1 MVNSLHFREMV
12 GVSRNGI
19 TMIDAVDTGATDGG
33 QGATLYFTTGTDAAR
48 VAVASPTEERD
59 RFTIG
64 GGLVL
69 RVVRPV
75 AEPVAA
81 WFGTEMV
88 EIAPTAPETD
98 RFAGHKVIAAQS
110 NGEDAASV
118 LEWLAYHRDTQGMTA
133 AVILDRTAPGDV
145 GLDDDLKAGLAAMDT
160 PPRVTLLR
168 SHHRLGKPDLP
179 AEAHPYCAPDAPGK
193 ERMTVPPADPRRS
206 PLGEMTVFEILRA
219 RFLGRAQAVASL
231 EVNDLI
237 MADGGASVFDM
248 AAQAPNGVIALLG
261 TPCYPWRV
269 RPNAAARFADH
280 TCVQFDGRS
289 GKRRWCIAPA
299 AAPENAVWRLAR
311 IGHAQ
316 VDPARSARFFRF
328 MGLRHSPDAVA
339 QIVPKTAL
347 IETDELLDLARSRF
361 GHKPVRV
368 PRVTAK
374 PVAAG
379 RGRRTIVTTM
389 KNEGPFILEWLAYHR
404 AIGVDDFLIYTN
416 DCTDGTDDM
425 LRILQDRGLVQ
436 HRDNP
441 YRQSGMKPQHA
452 ALAAAQDEPV
462 VDTAKWLVCIDV
474 DEFIN
479 VKCGD
484 GSLDALFAAVPDA
497 NMISMTWRLFGN
509 ADVGQYVDV
518 PVVRQFTCCAPELTR
533 KPHVAWGFKT
543 LFQNRG
549 IFKKMGVHRPKG
561 LQPQLVDEITWVNG
575 SGRAVPRSMYRNA
588 WRSTLDTVGYDLV
601 QLNHYAVRSAESFL
615 VKRDRGRVNHVDRD
629 QGLAYWF
636 RMNNN
641 AETDNS
647 IQRGLPALEAELARL
662 TSDPEIAA
670 AHHSSVASHRA
681 KISELRNTEKYGAF
695 YRELT
700 GARLKRL
707 SRMHHH
713 FGTNVFLTGPDCVPD
728 NLVWSDLDDDFFFT
742 VPMKEAVHG

>member
-1 MVNSLHFREMV
+1 MVDPLHFREMV
-12 GVSRNGI
+12 GVSRDGI
-19 TMIDAVDTGATDGG
+19 TLIEAVDTGATDGG
-33 QGATLYFTTGTDAAR
+33 QGATLYFTTGTDSGR

-75 AEPVAA
+75 AAPVVA

-98 RFAGHKVIAAQS
+98 RFAGHKVIAAQW

-133 AVILDRTAPGDV
+133 ALILDRTPPGEA
-145 GLDDDLKAGLAAMDT
+145 GLDHDLKAGLAAMDS
-160 PPRVTLLR
+160 PPRVTVLR
-168 SHHRLGKPDLP
+168 SHRRLGQPGLP
-179 AEAHPYCAPDAPGK
+179 AEAHPYCAPEAPGK

-206 PLGEMTVFEILRA
+206 PLGEMTIFEILRA

-237 MADGGASVFDM
+237 MPDGAASVFDM
-248 AAQAPNGVIALLG
+248 AAQAPNGVISLLG
-261 TPCYPWRV
+261 TLCYPWRV

-299 AAPENAVWRLAR
+299 EAPENAVWRLAR

-316 VDPARSARFFRF
+316 ADPACSARFFRF

-347 IETDELLDLARSRF
+347 IETDELLDIAQSRF

-368 PRVTAK
+368 PRVTAR
-374 PVAAG
+374 PVPAG

-416 DCTDGTDDM
+416 DCTDGTDDL

-436 HRDNP
+436 HRENP

-452 ALAAAQDEPV
+452 ALAAAQGEPV
-462 VDTAKWLVCIDV
+462 VDAAKWLVCIDV

-509 ADVGQYVDV
+509 ADQDTV
-518 PVVRQFTCCAPELTR
+518 PESRHFQEDGCAPAQGPATATR
-533 KPHVAWGFKT
+533 
-543 LFQNRG
+543 
-549 IFKKMGVHRPKG
+549 
-561 LQPQLVDEITWVNG
+561 
-575 SGRAVPRSMYRNA
+575 
-588 WRSTLDTVGYDLV
+588 
-601 QLNHYAVRSAESFL
+601 
-615 VKRDRGRVNHVDRD
+615 
-629 QGLAYWF
+629 
-636 RMNNN
+636 
-641 AETDNS
+641 
-647 IQRGLPALEAELARL
+647 
-662 TSDPEIAA
+662 
-670 AHHSSVASHRA
+670 
-681 KISELRNTEKYGAF
+681 
-695 YRELT
+695 
-700 GARLKRL
+700 
-707 SRMHHH
+707 
-713 FGTNVFLTGPDCVPD
+713 
-728 NLVWSDLDDDFFFT
+728 
-742 VPMKEAVHG
+742 

>member
-1 MVNSLHFREMV
+1 MVHPLKFREIV
-12 GVSRNGI
+12 GVSRNDI
-19 TMIDAVDTGATDGG
+19 TMIEAVGTGATDGK
-33 QGATLYFTTGTDAAR
+33 QAATLYFTAGSDSAR
-48 VAVASPTEERD
+48 VAVANTTEERA

-81 WFGTEMV
+81 WFGNELV
-88 EIAPTAPETD
+88 ELEPTAPETD
-98 RFAGHKVIAAQS
+98 RFAGHKVIAAQR
-110 NGEDAASV
+110 NGEDAASII
-118 LEWLAYHRDTQGMTA
+118 EWLAYHRDTQGMTA
-133 AVILDRTAPGDV
+133 AVILDRTAPGEE
-145 GLDDDLKAGLAAMDT
+145 GIGGDLKARLAAMDT
-160 PPRVTLLR
+160 PPLVTFLR
-168 SHHRLGKPDLP
+168 SHLPLGKPELP
-179 AEAHPYCAPDAPGK
+179 AESHPYCAPDAPGK
-193 ERMTVPPADPRRS
+193 ERMDLPPADPWRS
-206 PLGEMTVFEILRA
+206 PLLEMTVFEILRE
-219 RFLGRAQAVASL
+219 RFLGRATAVASL
-231 EVNDLI
+231 EVNDLVV
-237 MADGGASVFDM
+237 AEGSTTVFEK
-248 AAQAPNGVIALLG
+248 AAQAPNGVIDLLG
-261 TPCYPWRV
+261 TPCYPWRL
-269 RPNAAARFADH
+269 RPNATARFADH
-280 TCVQFDGRS
+280 TCVQFDGRR
-289 GKRRWCIAPA
+289 GKRRWCIVPA
-299 AAPENAVWRLAR
+299 RAPENAVWRLAR
-311 IGHAQ
+311 VGHARA
-316 VDPARSARFFRF
+316 DPTRSARFFSF

-347 IETDELLDLARSRF
+347 IENDELLDLSRSHF

-368 PRVTAK
+368 PKVKVK
-374 PVAAG
+374 PVPAG

-389 KNEGPFILEWLAYHR
+389 KNEGPFILEWLAHHR

-436 HRDNP
+436 HRENP

-452 ALAAAQDEPV
+452 ALAAAQDEPM
-462 VDTAKWLVCIDV
+462 VDAAKWLVCIDV

-509 ADVGQYVDV
+509 SDVGQYVDV

-561 LQPQLVDEITWVNG
+561 LQPSLLNEINWVNG
-575 SGRAVPRSMYRNA
+575 SGQAMPRSMYRNA
-588 WRSTLDTVGYDLV
+588 WRSTLNTVGYDLV

-641 AETDNS
+641 AATDRS
-647 IQRGLPALEAELARL
+647 IQRGLSALEAELARL
-662 TSDPEIAA
+662 KADSEIAE
-670 AHHSSVASHRA
+670 AHETCVACHRV
-681 KISELRNTEKYGAF
+681 KIDELLNTKKFGTF
-695 YRELT
+695 YEELT
-700 GARLKRL
+700 GARLQRL
-707 SRMHHH
+707 SLMHRH
-713 FGTNVFLTGPDCVPD
+713 FGTNVFLTGPNCVPD
-728 NLVWSDLDDDFFFT
+728 EVIQRDLEEDFFFT
-742 VPMKEAVHG
+742 VPMNEAVHG

>member
-1 MVNSLHFREMV
+1 MVDPLHLREMV
-12 GVSRNGI
+12 GLSRNGI

-33 QGATLYFTTGTDAAR
+33 QGATLYFTTGTDSTH

-88 EIAPTAPETD
+88 EIAPTEPETD

-160 PPRVTLLR
+160 PPLVTLLR

-193 ERMTVPPADPRRS
+193 ERMTLPPADPRRS

-237 MADGGASVFDM
+237 MPDGAATVFDM

-316 VDPARSARFFRF
+316 ADPARGARFFRF

-374 PVAAG
+374 PVPAG

-436 HRDNP
+436 HRENP

-462 VDTAKWLVCIDV
+462 VDAAKWLVCIDV

-497 NMISMTWRLFGN
+497 NMISITWRLFGN
-509 ADVGQYVDV
+509 ADVGRYVDV
-518 PVVRQFTCCAPELTR
+518 PVVRQFTSCAPELTR

-561 LQPQLVDEITWVNG
+561 LQPQLLDEINWVNG
-575 SGRAVPRSMYRNA
+575 SGRAMPRSMYRNA

-641 AETDNS
+641 ADTDRS
-647 IQRGLPALEAELARL
+647 IQRGLPALEVELARL
-662 TSDPEIAA
+662 TSDSEIAA

-681 KISELRNTEKYGAF
+681 KISELQNTEKYGAF

-728 NLVWSDLDDDFFFT
+728 ELVWSDLDEDFFFT
-742 VPMKEAVHG
+742 VPMNVAVHS